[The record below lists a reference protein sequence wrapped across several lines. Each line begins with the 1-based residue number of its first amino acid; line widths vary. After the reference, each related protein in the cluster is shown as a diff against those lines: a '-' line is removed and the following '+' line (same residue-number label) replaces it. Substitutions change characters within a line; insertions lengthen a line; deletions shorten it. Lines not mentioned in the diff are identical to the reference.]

1 MSSDSRLEEIEAKL
15 AHQEHTISELSEV
28 IYRQQQQLDKLERG
42 YATLVS
48 RVKELLAMADSEEHT
63 DTPPPHY

>member
-1 MSSDSRLEEIEAKL
+1 VTNDSRLEEVEARL
-15 AHQEHTISELSEV
+15 AHQENTINELSAV
-28 IYRQQQQLDKLERG
+28 IYRQQQQLDKLQRG

-48 RVKELLAMADSEEHT
+48 RVKELLAIADSEEHT

>member
-1 MSSDSRLEEIEAKL
+1 MTNDSRLEEVEARL
-15 AHQEHTISELSEV
+15 AHQENTINELSAV
-28 IYRQQQQLDKLERG
+28 IYRQQQQLDKLQAG

-48 RVKELLAMADSEEHT
+48 RVKELLAIADSENHT

>member
-1 MSSDSRLEEIEAKL
+1 MTSDSRLEEVEARL
-15 AHQEHTISELSEV
+15 AHQENTINELSAV
-28 IYRQQQQLDKLERG
+28 IYRQQQQLDKLQRG

-48 RVKELLAMADSEEHT
+48 RVKELLAIADSEEHT

>member
-1 MSSDSRLEEIEAKL
+1 MSSESRLEEVEAKL

-42 YATLVS
+42 YVTLVS
-48 RVKELLAMADSEEHT
+48 RIKELLAMADAEGPG

>member
-1 MSSDSRLEEIEAKL
+1 MSNDSRLEEVEARL
-15 AHQEHTISELSEV
+15 AHQENTINELSAV
-28 IYRQQQQLDKLERG
+28 IYRQQQQLDKLQRG

-48 RVKELLAMADSEEHT
+48 RVKELLAIADSENHT